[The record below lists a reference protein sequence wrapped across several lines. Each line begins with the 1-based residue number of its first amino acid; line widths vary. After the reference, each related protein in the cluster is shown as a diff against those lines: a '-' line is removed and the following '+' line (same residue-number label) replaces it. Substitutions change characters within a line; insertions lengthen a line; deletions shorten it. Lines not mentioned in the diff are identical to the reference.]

1 MNYYIITGTSKGLGE
16 AIANQLIIE
25 ENNRVYCLSRS
36 INENLLKKA
45 KECHSI
51 VEYFK
56 LDITNI
62 NEVEE
67 VVSRILQS
75 IEMQPTDSITLINNA
90 GVIEP
95 ITTVGNMLAE
105 DLNVNVVTNLLAPM
119 VITNVFLNKT
129 EYVEAEK
136 CIVNVS
142 SGAANRAI
150 SGWSSYCSTKAGLD
164 MFTKTVGLEQ
174 QQKQFPTT
182 VISFSPGIMADNHS

>member
-1 MNYYIITGTSKGLGE
+1 
-16 AIANQLIIE
+16 
-25 ENNRVYCLSRS
+25 
-36 INENLLKKA
+36 
-45 KECHSI
+45 
-51 VEYFK
+51 
-56 LDITNI
+56 
-62 NEVEE
+62 
-67 VVSRILQS
+67 
-75 IEMQPTDSITLINNA
+75 
-90 GVIEP
+90 
-95 ITTVGNMLAE
+95 
-105 DLNVNVVTNLLAPM
+105 M

-182 VISFSPGIMADNHS
+182 VISFSPGIMDTTMQTTIRSKTEKEFESVQTFQAYKEEGMLRTPTFVAEALLKFLKEDLINGEIYDIKQLL